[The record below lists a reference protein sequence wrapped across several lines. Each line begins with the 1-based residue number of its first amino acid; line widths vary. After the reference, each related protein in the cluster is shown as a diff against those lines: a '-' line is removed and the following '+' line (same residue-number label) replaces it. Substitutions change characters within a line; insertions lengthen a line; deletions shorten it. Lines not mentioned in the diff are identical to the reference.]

1 MLFNSI
7 HYVIF
12 LPVVLIVYFISP
24 FKHRWLVLLLASCY
38 FYMSFIPVYLLILV
52 FTIVI
57 DYFVGIYLE
66 KIDPGKKRALLI
78 VSLVANLSVL
88 FIFKYFN
95 FFTENFNALLHTLLP
110 GSSESYIPVLS
121 IILPIGL
128 SFHTFQSMSYIIEVF
143 LGRQKAEKH
152 FGYYW
157 LYVMYFPQLVAGP
170 IERPQNLI
178 GQLHA
183 NNPFLWD
190 RFIQGAKII
199 IIGFF
204 MKIVVSDRLSIVVDQ
219 VYGDPHSFGS
229 KDLILATYFFAFQI
243 YCDFAGYSYIAIGTS
258 RIFGIKLM
266 ENFNFPYFS
275 SSITEF
281 WTRWHIS
288 LSGWF
293 KDYLYI
299 PLGGSRIGR
308 LMHMRNLVIVFA
320 ISGLWH
326 GANWTFLIWGFLHAG
341 LAIFETILKM
351 LPLKKV
357 FSKNPKNKIF
367 TVIYL
372 IKIAIVFHL
381 VLISWVFFRAKN
393 LQDALYILN
402 HFFDFSFRSLQGLD
416 FQLNIKTG
424 IVVISL
430 LLLIDFLRSSRY
442 LKSKT
447 ELIHKWKLEY
457 VFYSFLI
464 ISIFLGGVFHGS
476 SFIYFQF

>member
-1 MLFNSI
+1 
-7 HYVIF
+7 
-12 LPVVLIVYFISP
+12 
-24 FKHRWLVLLLASCY
+24 
-38 FYMSFIPVYLLILV
+38 MSFIPVYLLILV

-243 YCDFAGYSYIAIGTS
+243 
-258 RIFGIKLM
+258 
-266 ENFNFPYFS
+266 
-275 SSITEF
+275 
-281 WTRWHIS
+281 
-288 LSGWF
+288 
-293 KDYLYI
+293 
-299 PLGGSRIGR
+299 
-308 LMHMRNLVIVFA
+308 
-320 ISGLWH
+320 
-326 GANWTFLIWGFLHAG
+326 
-341 LAIFETILKM
+341 
-351 LPLKKV
+351 
-357 FSKNPKNKIF
+357 
-367 TVIYL
+367 
-372 IKIAIVFHL
+372 
-381 VLISWVFFRAKN
+381 
-393 LQDALYILN
+393 
-402 HFFDFSFRSLQGLD
+402 
-416 FQLNIKTG
+416 
-424 IVVISL
+424 
-430 LLLIDFLRSSRY
+430 
-442 LKSKT
+442 
-447 ELIHKWKLEY
+447 
-457 VFYSFLI
+457 
-464 ISIFLGGVFHGS
+464 
-476 SFIYFQF
+476 

>member
-1 MLFNSI
+1 
-7 HYVIF
+7 
-12 LPVVLIVYFISP
+12 
-24 FKHRWLVLLLASCY
+24 
-38 FYMSFIPVYLLILV
+38 
-52 FTIVI
+52 
-57 DYFVGIYLE
+57 
-66 KIDPGKKRALLI
+66 
-78 VSLVANLSVL
+78 
-88 FIFKYFN
+88 
-95 FFTENFNALLHTLLP
+95 
-110 GSSESYIPVLS
+110 
-121 IILPIGL
+121 
-128 SFHTFQSMSYIIEVF
+128 
-143 LGRQKAEKH
+143 
-152 FGYYW
+152 
-157 LYVMYFPQLVAGP
+157 
-170 IERPQNLI
+170 
-178 GQLHA
+178 
-183 NNPFLWD
+183 
-190 RFIQGAKII
+190 
-199 IIGFF
+199 
-204 MKIVVSDRLSIVVDQ
+204 
-219 VYGDPHSFGS
+219 
-229 KDLILATYFFAFQI
+229 
-243 YCDFAGYSYIAIGTS
+243 
-258 RIFGIKLM
+258 
-266 ENFNFPYFS
+266 
-275 SSITEF
+275 
-281 WTRWHIS
+281 
-288 LSGWF
+288 
-293 KDYLYI
+293 
-299 PLGGSRIGR
+299 
-308 LMHMRNLVIVFA
+308 MHMRNLVIVFA